1 MVSGTAR
8 RARLCAA
15 GWLVLLPRL
24 AYAPLQ
30 HEPLDG
36 IVKHPDV
43 LKQKLG
49 LPSGKRGGKG
59 QGGRRHFSG
68 NETLAQRRVA
78 LITGITGQDGSYL
91 AELLLAKGYEVHG
104 IVRRTSSFNTHRI
117 TGLSP
122 ERLHLH

>member
-1 MVSGTAR
+1 MPAR
-8 RARLCAA
+8 RTG
-15 GWLVLLPRL
+15 GWLPLLLLLPRD
-24 AYAPLQ
+24 AFAPLQ

-36 IVKHPDV
+36 VVKHPDV
-43 LKQKLG
+43 KLKLLG
-49 LPSGKRGGKG
+49 RLGGKG
-59 QGGRRHFSG
+59 GGKRRGGLHG
-68 NETLAQRRVA
+68 ANATDLAALARNRRVA

-91 AELLLAKGYEVHG
+91 AELLLSKGYEVHG